1 MKITLLQL
9 NSSDDTSKNLE
20 QIVNLIET
28 HLTVQ
33 NNVQPEKKTRLFILP
48 ENSLYFRI
56 IEGEALKPITL
67 DSIEIQRLQKLCD
80 TQKIDLHFTTAML
93 DQGKVWNASVLV
105 SPNEPAKIIYKK
117 IHLFDIQLEGQKA
130 IRESDFFTHGEEVTG
145 FEVEDLRFGSS
156 ICYDLRF
163 SELYRQLA
171 KSQVDV
177 ILVPAA
183 FLVKTGQAH
192 WETLLR
198 ARAIESQAYVLAP
211 SQVGEHKTTQVG
223 KTAARFTYGHSMV
236 VDPWGQVV
244 QCKAE
249 GVGCLDIEISLELVR
264 SVRRQIP
271 MSDHRRLK

>member
-9 NSSDDTSKNLE
+9 NSSDEISKNLE
-20 QIVNLIET
+20 RIITLVES
-28 HLTVQ
+28 HLAEQTRQ
-33 NNVQPEKKTRLFILP
+33 AIKRTRLFVLP

-56 IEGEALKPITL
+56 IEGEALKPLTL
-67 DSIEIQRLQKLCD
+67 DSVEIQALQKLCD
-80 TQKIDLHFTTAML
+80 RYKVDLHFTTAIS

-145 FEVEDLRFGSS
+145 FEIEGLRFGSS
-156 ICYDLRF
+156 ICYDIRF
-163 SELYRQLA
+163 SELYQQLA
-171 KSQVDV
+171 KNQVDV

-211 SQVGEHKTTQVG
+211 AQVGEHKTTQVG
-223 KTAARFTYGHSMV
+223 KIAARFTYGHTMAI
-236 VDPWGQVV
+236 DPWGQVV
-244 QCKAE
+244 ECKAE
-249 GVGCLDIEISLELVR
+249 GVGCLDIEISLDLVR

-271 MSDHRRLK
+271 MSHHRRLK

>member
-9 NSSDDTSKNLE
+9 NSSDDISKNLE
-20 QIVNLIET
+20 QILTLIEQ
-28 HLTVQ
+28 HLTTQ
-33 NNVQPEKKTRLFILP
+33 DSESRTRLFVLP

-56 IEGEALKPITL
+56 IEGELHQPLTIDAPEL
-67 DSIEIQRLQKLCD
+67 RCLQSFCD
-80 TQKIDLHFTTAML
+80 KYNVDVHFTTAMREQ
-93 DQGKVWNASVLV
+93 DRVWNASVLL
-105 SPNEPAKIIYKK
+105 SSREAPKIIYKK

-130 IRESDFFTHGEEVTG
+130 IRESDFFHHGSEVTS
-145 FEVEDLRFGSS
+145 FEIDGVRFGSS
-156 ICYDLRF
+156 ICYDIRF
-163 SELYRQLA
+163 SELYLQLA
-171 KSQVDV
+171 RDKVDV

-211 SQVGEHKTTQVG
+211 AQVGEHKTTQEG
-223 KTAARFTYGHSMV
+223 KTAVRFTYGHSMGI
-236 VDPWGQVV
+236 DPWGQVL

-249 GVGCLDIEISLELVR
+249 GVGCLDIEISLDLVR

-271 MSDHRRLK
+271 MGEHRRLK

>member
-9 NSSDDTSKNLE
+9 NSSDNISKNLE
-20 QIVNLIET
+20 QILTLIEE
-28 HLTVQ
+28 HLAKQTVD
-33 NNVQPEKKTRLFILP
+33 KRTGLFVLP

-56 IEGEALKPITL
+56 VEGEALQSLKV
-67 DSIEIQRLQKLCD
+67 DSPEILRLQTLCD
-80 TQKIDLHFTTAML
+80 KQNVYTHFTTAME
-93 DQGKVWNASVLV
+93 DKGKIWNASVLI
-105 SPNEPAKIIYKK
+105 SPHETPKIIYKK

-145 FEVEDLRFGSS
+145 FEIDGLRFGSS
-156 ICYDLRF
+156 ICYDIRF
-163 SELYRQLA
+163 SELYQQLA
-171 KSQVDV
+171 RNKADV

-211 SQVGEHKTTQVG
+211 AQVGEHKTTQEG
-223 KTAARFTYGHSMV
+223 KIASRFTYGHTMA
-236 VDPWGQVV
+236 VDPWGTIVE
-244 QCKAE
+244 CKAE
-249 GVGCLDIEISLELVR
+249 GVGCLDIEISLDLIR

>member
-9 NSSDDTSKNLE
+9 NSSDNISKNLE
-20 QIVNLIET
+20 QVTTLIEA
-28 HLTVQ
+28 HLAGQT
-33 NNVQPEKKTRLFILP
+33 ESRTRLFILP

-56 IEGEALKPITL
+56 IEGEALKPLSL
-67 DSIEIQRLQKLCD
+67 DSVEVQQLQKVSD
-80 TQKIDLHFTTAML
+80 FNKVDLHFTTAML
-93 DQGKVWNASVLV
+93 DQGKVWNASVLI

-117 IHLFDIQLEGQKA
+117 IHLFDIQLDGQKA

-145 FEVEDLRFGSS
+145 FEIDGLRFGSS

-163 SELYRQLA
+163 SELYQQLA
-171 KSQVDV
+171 KNQVDV

-211 SQVGEHKTTQVG
+211 AQVGEHKTTQVD
-223 KTAARFTYGHSMV
+223 KVAARFTYGHTMGI
-236 VDPWGQVV
+236 DPWGHVV

-249 GVGCLDIEISLELVR
+249 GVGCLDIEISLDLVR

-271 MSDHRRLK
+271 MSHHRRLK

>member
-1 MKITLLQL
+1 MKITLVQL
-9 NSSDDTSKNLE
+9 NSSDDISKNLE
-20 QIVNLIET
+20 RIITLLES
-28 HLTVQ
+28 HLAGQATQ
-33 NNVQPEKKTRLFILP
+33 AIKRSRLFVLP

-56 IEGEALKPITL
+56 IEGEALKALTL
-67 DSIEIQRLQKLCD
+67 DSVEIQILQKLCD
-80 TQKIDLHFTTAML
+80 THKVDLHFTTAMS

-145 FEVEDLRFGSS
+145 FEVEGLRFGSS
-156 ICYDLRF
+156 ICYDIRF
-163 SELYRQLA
+163 SELYHQLA
-171 KSQVDV
+171 KNQVDV

-211 SQVGEHKTTQVG
+211 AQVGEHQTTQAG
-223 KTAARFTYGHSMV
+223 KTAARFTYGHSMAI
-236 VDPWGQVV
+236 DPWGQVV
-244 QCKAE
+244 ECRAE
-249 GVGCLDIEISLELVR
+249 GVGCLDIEISLDLVR

-271 MSDHRRLK
+271 MINHRRLK